1 MNLYQEFNTLVS
13 NYSFFE
19 VYIKKILGIFEG
31 TGDSQIINSD
41 LVPPNFRIKDF
52 IVTSD
57 QIDRGLNIVH
67 KGLREIQEEDAKNSG
82 YLFYFSQYG
91 GSKTQFL
98 NLIADEINANLPNCV
113 TVLFEDIH
121 HINPILIF
129 ENIFS
134 QIFHI
139 IARVPQFHEDNE
151 NYRKFSREL
160 RQKIAEVQVAIRQSS
175 NLKEAEVILEDLRRI
190 KNPNMLQKI
199 NKLDDLLH
207 STILID
213 PLLIFNKIISL
224 MQFCSQNGIL
234 FLFLFDEVDLWL
246 EERGEDLSFSKDFN
260 RISKIMKY
268 MFEIP
273 DNQIKIFL
281 VFACTDRVNR
291 LFMTMQHKFENIS
304 PVASRL
310 NRIYN
315 SAEKVLEP
323 GNYGLKID
331 KALINLA
338 AFYHL
343 ANDRV
348 KLDNKLLEQALL
360 VLENKYNSLS
370 RRIANSKILQILN
383 IYKKIYQPLETGLK
397 EWKNNAQYYGNLIQK
412 NLPSILNRLTIKFVR
427 EDIPVDP
434 GLGLTRDKIDGFF
447 INYTLD
453 NKEIRTYVE
462 IKLTSNFKG
471 EKSYQVLQFLQLHP
485 EESVVLVIFTPTP
498 LEKVKKEIYEY
509 AENNGYEKEVY
520 SRLYFIYI
528 QNPFAFAPIIG
539 ITKVSGDTDKLLEFL
554 EAYANWLEFYSDFSS
569 QYQEI
574 KQKIGIDFIPPEPS
588 PKPEGE
594 PERPDSKPEIKLN
607 TDQQT
612 CLNLLSQLYHKHK
625 FTESGRVYK
634 STIRKFIVDNS
645 LGITDVEKYFE
656 IMKQSNIID
665 KITDKTLSFSAKI
678 IKIDSLDSLRKIT
691 INCFQKK
698 EDSSGI
704 LSFSL

>member
-1 MNLYQEFNTLVS
+1 MNLYQEYNTLIN

-19 VYIKKILGIFEG
+19 DYIKKILGIFEG

-41 LVPPNFRIKDF
+41 LIPPNFRIKDF
-52 IVTSD
+52 IVISD

-67 KGLREIQEEDAKNSG
+67 KGLREIQEDDAKNSG

-98 NLIADEINANLPNCV
+98 NLIVDEINANLPNCV

-121 HINPILIF
+121 HVNPIVIF

-139 IARVPQFHEDNE
+139 IAKVPQFHEDKE
-151 NYRKFSREL
+151 NYKKFSREL
-160 RQKIAEVQVAIRQSS
+160 RQKIGEVQVAIRQSS
-175 NLKEAEVILEDLRRI
+175 NLKEAEVILDDLRRI
-190 KNPNMLQKI
+190 KNPNMIQQI

-207 STILID
+207 STILVD
-213 PLLIFNKIISL
+213 PLLIFSKIISL
-224 MQFCSQNGIL
+224 MQFCSQKGIL

-246 EERGEDLSFSKDFN
+246 DERGEDLSFSKDFN

-273 DNQIKIFL
+273 NNQIKNFI

-315 SAEKVLEP
+315 SADKVLEP
-323 GNYGLKID
+323 GNYGPKID

-343 ANDRV
+343 ANDRI
-348 KLDNKLLEQALL
+348 KLENKLFEQALPI
-360 VLENKYNSLS
+360 LEVKYNTLS
-370 RRIANSKILQILN
+370 RRMANSKILQILK
-383 IYKKIYQPLETGLK
+383 IYKKIYKPLETGLK
-397 EWKNNAQYYGNLIQK
+397 EWKSNTQYYGTLIQK
-412 NLPSILNRLTIKFVR
+412 NLPSILNRLTIKFIR
-427 EDIPVDP
+427 EDTPVDP
-434 GLGLTRDKIDGFF
+434 GLGLTRDKVDGYFV
-447 INYTLD
+447 NYTLD
-453 NKEIRTYVE
+453 SKEIRTYVE
-462 IKLTSNFKG
+462 IKLTADFKG
-471 EKSYQVLQFLQLHP
+471 EKSYQALQFLQLHP
-485 EESVVLVIFTPTP
+485 GESIVLVLFTPTP
-498 LEKVKKEIYEY
+498 FDKVKKEIYEY
-509 AENNGYEKEVY
+509 AENNGYKNEVY

-554 EAYANWLEFYSDFSS
+554 EAYAQWLEFYGDFSS

-574 KQKIGIDFIPPEPS
+574 KQKIGIDFIPPEPL

-594 PERPDSKPEIKLN
+594 PERPDTKPEFKLS

-625 FTESGRVYK
+625 FTESGRMYK
-634 STIRKFIVDNS
+634 STIRKFIMDNS
-645 LGITDVEKYFE
+645 LGITDVEKYYE
-656 IMKQSNIID
+656 IMKHSNIID
-665 KITDKTLSFSAKI
+665 KITDKTVSFSAKI
-678 IKIDSLDSLRKIT
+678 LKIDSLDKLRKIA
-691 INCFQKK
+691 INYFQKK

-704 LSFSL
+704 LGFSL